1 MSIFLIAST
10 EDPAGITI
18 KQQLL
23 TLTQSKELSL
33 FMNQPILQ
41 LPELTDT
48 YLVTIPDRTIYHD
61 NLDKELEKTSGI
73 KPDLIIFLS
82 RHSSKM
88 KTPTLTTH
96 PIGNYGSAD
105 FGGNPRTLVPAAP
118 HTMTQ
123 LLRKIHEKHQR
134 NPLGFKVCY
143 EVTHH
148 GPFLSTPTVYV
159 EVGSTEKEWMNQEA
173 AMIIAQAVYETILY
187 YPSEQDYLDDISVL
201 LGIGGGHYA
210 PRFTDIILER
220 NAAFG
225 HMVPSYHIDADT
237 ITEESIKNAL
247 LQTPQVSAA
256 YIHTKGLKKP
266 QVRYFKEMLRNLNI
280 PVISSKD
287 LPMLL

>member
-23 TLTQSKELSL
+23 TLTQSKEQSL
-33 FMNQPILQ
+33 FMNQPILL
-41 LPELTDT
+41 LPELKDT

-73 KPDLIIFLS
+73 KADLIIFLS

-105 FGGNPRTLVPAAP
+105 FGGKPKRLVPAAP

-123 LLRKIHEKHQR
+123 LLRKIHEKHQK
-134 NPLGFKVCY
+134 NPLGFQVCY

-148 GPFLSTPTVYV
+148 GPFLTTPTLYV

-173 AMIIAQAVYETILY
+173 AMIIANAVYETILDC
-187 YPSEQDYLDDISVL
+187 PSEQDFSYDIPVL
-201 LGIGGGHYA
+201 IGIGGGHYA

-225 HMVPSYHIDADT
+225 HMVPSYHVDADA

-266 QVRYFKEMLRNLNI
+266 QVRYFKEMLHNLNI

-287 LPMLL
+287 LPSLL